1 MGGQR
6 VYLGSGLR
14 GVPPGRA
21 GPILAVAMAMILG
34 LSGLVVDVW
43 LLDTG
48 RRSMQTAADAA
59 AIACATA
66 LREAQT
72 VSSVARAAATLNGFT
87 DDSSAA
93 SVAVNNPRTSGT
105 YFDNPTYVE
114 VVVTLPQSTYF
125 SNKLRRLSAKPG
137 PGNTQVI
144 KLRRISKS

>member
-1 MGGQR
+1 
-6 VYLGSGLR
+6 
-14 GVPPGRA
+14 
-21 GPILAVAMAMILG
+21 
-34 LSGLVVDVW
+34 
-43 LLDTG
+43 
-48 RRSMQTAADAA
+48 MQTAADAA

-114 VVVTLPQSTYF
+114 VVVTQPQSTYF

-137 PGNTQVI
+137 PGNIQVI
-144 KLRRISKS
+144 KLRSISKS